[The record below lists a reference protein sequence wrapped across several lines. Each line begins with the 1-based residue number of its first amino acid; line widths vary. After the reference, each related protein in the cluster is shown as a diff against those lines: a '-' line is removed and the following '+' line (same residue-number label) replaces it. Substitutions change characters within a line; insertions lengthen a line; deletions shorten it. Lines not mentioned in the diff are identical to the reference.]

1 MCVSFS
7 NQVVRSTRPEP
18 GQVILAVLSGFFW
31 EAYPPSSRTA
41 LQGMSLSE
49 TISCSAGQMQKALQ
63 ARSCETFMDSLDGCK
78 RTESKRKPSKFS
90 ALSSLLFFLAI
101 KNEGAAFWALDVH
114 PAVLALWEVSRR
126 RNASTP
132 VQGLGDF

>member
-1 MCVSFS
+1 M
-7 NQVVRSTRPEP
+7 P
-18 GQVILAVLSGFFW
+18 
-31 EAYPPSSRTA
+31 
-41 LQGMSLSE
+41 LSE

-63 ARSCETFMDSLDGCK
+63 ARSCETWIVWMAASAQNQ
-78 RTESKRKPSKFS
+78 RESQANSQHTESALY
-90 ALSSLLFFLAI
+90 ALSSLLILLFFLA
-101 KNEGAAFWALDVH
+101 KNEGAAFALDVH